1 MKNCK
6 KILALLLALAMVFAF
21 AACDKDSGTSTDDDT
36 AGTKTE
42 SITGEWSVEIDI
54 YDLYYAALVEN
65 SGVELDMNSSLVIS
79 ATYKFDDNG
88 EFELTYSNDK
98 NDLLDIKAEYTD
110 AVLEFSYAYA
120 ESEGMSK
127 DDFKEAYKSE
137 TGTDFEDDIEAECV
151 AEIDN
156 FVETLCE
163 ISVEGYYKFED
174 GKIYLAEDEDDLA
187 DLDDADAVLTVTVTS
202 SKLTITEI
210 EGEYDELAAMMPDYD
225 SSKLPWK
232 LEKQ

>member
-21 AACDKDSGTSTDDDT
+21 AACDKDSGPSTDDDT
-36 AGTKTE
+36 ADTKTE
-42 SITGEWSVEIDI
+42 SVIGEWSVEIDI

-65 SGVELDMNSSLVIS
+65 TGIELDMNSSLVIS

-120 ESEGMSK
+120 ESEGLSK
-127 DDFKEAYKSE
+127 DDFEEAYKSAN
-137 TGTDFEDDIEAECV
+137 GTDFEDDVEAECE
-151 AEIDN
+151 AEIDD

-163 ISVEGYYKFED
+163 ISVEGYYKYED

-202 SKLTITEI
+202 DKLTITEI

-225 SSKLPWK
+225 SSKLPWR